1 MSNGFVVWFTGLSGS
16 GKSTL
21 AAMLDAE
28 VRGRG
33 VSVEVLDGDEV
44 RTNLSKGLGFSKE
57 DRDTNI
63 RRIGYVAKLLAR
75 TGACAMTA
83 AISPYRAIRD
93 EQRAQIGRFVEVYCK
108 CDIPTLTN
116 RDAKGL
122 YKKALAGEI
131 KGFTGIDDPYEA
143 PEQAEVVVDT
153 AKESK
158 EESLGK
164 IVAKLEELG
173 FINVHST
180 AHSGAHASHAS
191 VGHAAHEAKLIAP
204 HGGELV
210 NRFASAADKAT
221 LAERAK
227 AMPVVDLDERAAS
240 DVEMIA
246 VGAFSPLKGFM
257 NQKDYLRVVRDMRLE
272 RGLPWSI
279 PVTLATTEEQAHKLP
294 IGEPVALRAP
304 DGRIVAVLDL
314 HDKFTPDK
322 DLEAR
327 NVYKT
332 TETKHPG
339 VAYLMSTGPV
349 CLGGEI
355 HVLERSG
362 TTAFPAHH
370 RDPAQTRAAFA
381 ERKWSRIVGF
391 QTRNP
396 IHRAHEFITKCAL
409 EICDGLLI
417 HPLVGATKGDDI
429 PADVRMRCYETL
441 IERYYVKE
449 RVLLSIY
456 PAAMRYAGPRE
467 AIFHAI
473 ARKNYGCSHFIVGRD
488 HAGVGSYYGTYEAQQ
503 LFNAFAPGELGIQP
517 LCFENAF
524 YSKAVSSMGTDK
536 TAPGDESTK
545 VNLSGTKV
553 REMLTRGEL
562 PPPEFSRPEV
572 AAILIESMK
581 QR

>member
-21 AAMLDAE
+21 AAMLQAE

-33 VSVEVLDGDEV
+33 VPVEVLDGDEV
-44 RTNLSKGLGFSKE
+44 RTHLSKGLGFSKE
-57 DRDTNI
+57 DRDTNV

-75 TGACAMTA
+75 SGACAMTA
-83 AISPYRAIRD
+83 AISPYKAIRD
-93 EQRAQIGRFVEVYCK
+93 EQRAQTSRFLEVYCR
-108 CDIPTLTN
+108 CDIPTLTA

-143 PEQAEVVVDT
+143 PEHAEVVVDT
-153 AKESK
+153 AAESK
-158 EESLGK
+158 EESLRK

-173 FINVHST
+173 YLP
-180 AHSGAHASHAS
+180 AHRS
-191 VGHAAHEAKLIAP
+191 AAITGVPATPPEGGLIAP

-210 NRFASAADKAT
+210 NRFVKGAEHAK
-221 LAERAK
+221 LAERARGL
-227 AMPVVDLDERAAS
+227 AVVDLDDRAAS

-246 VGAFSPLKGFM
+246 VGAFSPLAGFM
-257 NQKDYLRVVRDMRLE
+257 NQKDYLRVVADMRLE
-272 RGLPWSI
+272 RGLPWSM
-279 PVTLATTEEQAHKLP
+279 PVTLAVTEAQAQKLA
-294 IGEPVALRAP
+294 IGTQVALRAP
-304 DGRIVAVLDL
+304 DGRLVAVLDL
-314 HDKFTPDK
+314 DDKYAPDK
-322 DLEAR
+322 TVEAER
-327 NVYKT
+327 VYGT

-339 VAYLMSTGPV
+339 VAYVMGTGPV
-349 CLGGEI
+349 YLGGQV

-370 RDPAQTRAAFA
+370 RDPAQTRAVFT
-381 ERKWSRIVGF
+381 ERKWSRVVGF

-396 IHRAHEFITKCAL
+396 IHRAHEYITKSAL
-409 EICDGLLI
+409 EICDGLMI

-429 PADVRMRCYETL
+429 PADVRMRCYEAL
-441 IERYYVKE
+441 LERYYVKE

-488 HAGVGSYYGTYEAQQ
+488 HAGVGSYYGTYDAQRI
-503 LFNAFAPGELGIQP
+503 FGAFAPGELGIQP

-524 YSKAVSSMGTDK
+524 YSKAVASMGTDK

-553 REMLTRGEL
+553 REMLSRGEL

-572 AAILIESMK
+572 AAILIDAM
-581 QR
+581 RAR

>member
-1 MSNGFVVWFTGLSGS
+1 MSSGFVLWFTGLSGS

-21 AAMLDAE
+21 AAMLEAE
-28 VRGRG
+28 LRDRGLP
-33 VSVEVLDGDEV
+33 VEVLDGDEV
-44 RTNLSKGLGFSKE
+44 RTHLSKGLGFSKE
-57 DRDTNI
+57 DRDTNV

-83 AISPYRAIRD
+83 AISPYRAIRE
-93 EQRAQIGRFVEVYCK
+93 EQRAQIGRFVEVYCQ
-108 CDIPTLTN
+108 CDIPTLTG

-143 PEQAEVVVDT
+143 PEHPEVVVDT

-158 EESLGK
+158 EESFHK
-164 IVAKLEELG
+164 IVSRLEELG
-173 FINVHST
+173 FIA
-180 AHSGAHASHAS
+180 AHHDH
-191 VGHAAHEAKLIAP
+191 HAATGAAVAPAAAKLIAP

-210 NRFASAADKAT
+210 NRFATGAEKAK
-221 LAERAK
+221 LEERAEE
-227 AMPVVDLDERAAS
+227 MPVVDLDERAAS

-257 NQKDYLRVVRDMRLE
+257 NQKDYLKVVRDMRLE

-279 PVTLATTEEQAHKLP
+279 PVTLATTEEHARTLA
-294 IGEPVALRAP
+294 IGSQVALRTP
-304 DGRIVAVLDL
+304 DRRIVAVLDL

-322 DLEAR
+322 ELEAR
-327 NVYKT
+327 SVYKT

-339 VAYLMSTGPV
+339 VAHLMSAGEV
-349 CLGGEI
+349 YLGGEI
-355 HVLERSG
+355 HLLERSA
-362 TTAFPAHH
+362 TSAFPEHH
-370 RDPAQTRAAFA
+370 RDPAQTRAVFA

-396 IHRAHEFITKCAL
+396 IHRAHEYITKCAL
-409 EICDGLLI
+409 EICDGLMI

-488 HAGVGSYYGTYEAQQ
+488 HAGVGSHYGTYDAQH
-503 LFNAFAPGELGIQP
+503 LFGEFAPGELGIQP
-517 LCFENAF
+517 LYFENAF
-524 YSKAVSSMGTDK
+524 YSKAVGSMGTDK

-553 REMLTRGEL
+553 REMLLRGEL
-562 PPPEFSRPEV
+562 PPLEFSRPEV

-581 QR
+581 GK

>member
-21 AAMLDAE
+21 ATMLQAE
-28 VRGRG
+28 IRGRG
-33 VSVEVLDGDEV
+33 VPVEVLDGDEV
-44 RTNLSKGLGFSKE
+44 RTHLSKGLGFSKE

-63 RRIGYVAKLLAR
+63 RRIGYVAKLLSR
-75 TGACAMTA
+75 SGACAMTA

-93 EQRAQIGRFVEVYCK
+93 EQRAQVGRFVEVYCR
-108 CDIPTLTN
+108 CDIPTLTA

-143 PEQAEVVVDT
+143 PEKPEVVVDT
-153 AKESK
+153 ATESK

-164 IVAKLEELG
+164 IVAKLAELG
-173 FINVHST
+173 YL
-180 AHSGAHASHAS
+180 AAHASSVTAGGAS
-191 VGHAAHEAKLIAP
+191 TPAGDGLIAP

-210 NRFASAADKAT
+210 NRLVKGADHAK
-221 LAERAK
+221 LAERARSLP
-227 AMPVVDLDERAAS
+227 AVDLDDRAAS

-246 VGAFSPLKGFM
+246 VGAFSPLAGFM
-257 NQKDYLRVVRDMRLE
+257 NQKDYLRVVADMRLE
-272 RGLPWSI
+272 RGLPWSM
-279 PVTLATTEEQAHKLP
+279 PVTLAVSEEQAQTLA
-294 IGEPVALRAP
+294 IGSQVALRAQG
-304 DGRIVAVLDL
+304 GRVVAVLDL
-314 HDKFTPDK
+314 DDKFRPDK
-322 DLEAR
+322 SREAER
-327 NVYKT
+327 VYGT

-339 VAYLMSTGPV
+339 VAYLMAAGPV
-349 CLGGEI
+349 CLGGQV
-355 HVLERSG
+355 HVLERG
-362 TTAFPAHH
+362 TTAFPDHH
-370 RDPAQTRAAFA
+370 RDPAQTRALFA
-381 ERKWSRIVGF
+381 ERKWTRVVGF

-396 IHRAHEFITKCAL
+396 IHRAHEYITKCAL

-429 PADVRMRCYETL
+429 PADVRMRCYEAL
-441 IERYYVKE
+441 LARYYVKE

-467 AIFHAI
+467 ALFHAI

-488 HAGVGSYYGTYEAQQ
+488 HAGVGSYYGTYDAQRI
-503 LFNAFAPGELGIQP
+503 FRSFAPGELGIQP

-524 YSKAVSSMGTDK
+524 YSKAAGSMGTDK

-545 VNLSGTKV
+545 VSLSGTKV
-553 REMLTRGEL
+553 REMLSRGEL

-572 AAILIESMK
+572 AAILIESMRK
-581 QR
+581 GA

>member
-21 AAMLDAE
+21 AAMLQAE

-33 VSVEVLDGDEV
+33 VPVEVLDGDDV
-44 RTNLSKGLGFSKE
+44 RTHLSKGLGFSKE
-57 DRDTNI
+57 DRDTNV

-75 TGACAMTA
+75 SGACAMTA
-83 AISPYRAIRD
+83 AISPYQAIRD
-93 EQRAQIGRFVEVYCK
+93 EQRAQTARFVEVYCR
-108 CDIPTLTN
+108 CDIPTLTA

-143 PEQAEVVVDT
+143 PEHAEVVVDT
-153 AKESK
+153 AGESK
-158 EESLGK
+158 EESLRK

-173 FINVHST
+173 YLP
-180 AHSGAHASHAS
+180 AHRSGASAGAP
-191 VGHAAHEAKLIAP
+191 GTPAEGGLIAP

-210 NRFASAADKAT
+210 NRFAKGAEHAK
-221 LAERAK
+221 LAERARGL
-227 AMPVVDLDERAAS
+227 PVVDLDDRAAS

-246 VGAFSPLKGFM
+246 VGAFSPLAGFM
-257 NQKDYLRVVRDMRLE
+257 NQKDYLRVVADMRLE
-272 RGLPWSI
+272 RGLPWSM
-279 PVTLATTEEQAHKLP
+279 PVTLAVTEAQAQKLA
-294 IGEPVALRAP
+294 IGTQVALRAP
-304 DGRIVAVLDL
+304 DGRLVAVLDL
-314 HDKFTPDK
+314 DDKYAPDK
-322 DLEAR
+322 VVEAER
-327 NVYKT
+327 VYGT

-339 VAYLMSTGPV
+339 VAYVMATGPV
-349 CLGGEI
+349 YLGGQV

-362 TTAFPAHH
+362 TAFPAHH
-370 RDPAQTRAAFA
+370 RDPAQTRAVFA
-381 ERKWSRIVGF
+381 ERKWSRVVGF

-396 IHRAHEFITKCAL
+396 IHRAHEYITKSAL
-409 EICDGLLI
+409 EICDGLMI

-429 PADVRMRCYETL
+429 PADVRMRCYEAL
-441 IERYYVKE
+441 LERYYVKE

-488 HAGVGSYYGTYEAQQ
+488 HAGVGSYYGTYDAQRI
-503 LFNAFAPGELGIQP
+503 FGAFAPGELGIQP

-524 YSKAVSSMGTDK
+524 YSKAVASMGTDK

-553 REMLTRGEL
+553 REMLSRGEL

-572 AAILIESMK
+572 AAILIDAMK
-581 QR
+581 AR

>member
-21 AAMLDAE
+21 AAMLEAE

-33 VSVEVLDGDEV
+33 LPVEVLDGDEV

-93 EQRAQIGRFVEVYCK
+93 EQRAQIGRFVEVYCR
-108 CDIPTLTN
+108 CDIPTLTH

-143 PEQAEVVVDT
+143 PERPEVVVDT

-158 EESLGK
+158 EESLQK
-164 IVAKLEELG
+164 IVVKLEELG
-173 FINVHST
+173 FIRTH
-180 AHSGAHASHAS
+180 HRH
-191 VGHAAHEAKLIAP
+191 HAATGAAAPPADAKLIAP

-210 NRFASAADKAT
+210 NRFASGAEKAS
-221 LAERAK
+221 LEGRIPEL
-227 AMPVVDLDERAAS
+227 PVVDLDERAAS

-257 NQKDYLRVVRDMRLE
+257 NQKDYLKVVRDMRLE

-279 PVTLATTEEQAHKLP
+279 PVTLATTEEHARTFS
-294 IGEPVALRAP
+294 IGSQVALRTP
-304 DGRIVAVLDL
+304 DRRIVAVLDL
-314 HDKFTPDK
+314 HDKFMPDK
-322 DLEAR
+322 ELEAR

-339 VAYLMSTGPV
+339 VSHLMGAGAV
-349 CLGGEI
+349 YLGGDI

-362 TTAFPAHH
+362 TTAFPEHH
-370 RDPAQTRAAFA
+370 RDPVQTRAVFA
-381 ERKWSRIVGF
+381 ERKWTRIVGF

-396 IHRAHEFITKCAL
+396 IHRAHEFVTKCAL
-409 EICDGLLI
+409 EICDGLMI
-417 HPLVGATKGDDI
+417 HPLVGATKDDDI

-488 HAGVGSYYGTYEAQQ
+488 HAGVGSYYGTYDAQH
-503 LFNAFAPGELGIQP
+503 LFGEFAPGELGIEA

-553 REMLTRGEL
+553 REMLLRGEL

-581 QR
+581 GK

>member
-1 MSNGFVVWFTGLSGS
+1 MSNGFVVWFTGLSGA

-21 AAMLDAE
+21 AAMLQAE
-28 VRGRG
+28 LRNRGLA
-33 VSVEVLDGDEV
+33 VEVLDGDEV

-75 TGACAMTA
+75 SGACAMTA

-93 EQRAQIGRFVEVYCK
+93 EQRAQVARFVEVYCR
-108 CDIPTLTN
+108 CDIPTLTA

-143 PEQAEVVVDT
+143 PENPEVVVDT
-153 AKESK
+153 ATESK
-158 EESLGK
+158 ETSLAK
-164 IVAKLEELG
+164 IVSKLEELG
-173 FINVHST
+173 YVT
-180 AHSGAHASHAS
+180 AH
-191 VGHAAHEAKLIAP
+191 HAAATAGGPAAAADAGLIAP

-210 NRFASAADKAT
+210 NRFVKAEAHRE

-227 AMPVVDLDERAAS
+227 SLPVVGLDERAAS

-246 VGAFSPLKGFM
+246 VGAFSPLQGFL
-257 NQKDYLRVVRDMRLE
+257 NQKDYLRVVADMRLE
-272 RGLPWSI
+272 RGLPWSM
-279 PVTLATTEEQAHKLP
+279 PVTLAVSDAQAEKLEA
-294 IGEPVALRAP
+294 GQQVALRTP
-304 DGRIVAVLDL
+304 DGRLVAVMELD
-314 HDKFTPDK
+314 DKYRPDK
-322 DLEAR
+322 AVEAAR
-327 NVYKT
+327 VYGT

-339 VAYLMSTGPV
+339 VAYLMGTGPV
-349 CLGGEI
+349 YLGGKV
-355 HVLERSG
+355 HVLERPG
-362 TTAFPAHH
+362 TSAFPAYH
-370 RDPAQTRAAFA
+370 RDPAETRALFA
-381 ERKWSRIVGF
+381 ERKWSRVVGF

-396 IHRAHEFITKCAL
+396 IHRAHAFITKSAL
-409 EICDGLLI
+409 EICDGLMI

-429 PADVRMRCYETL
+429 PADVRMRCYEAL

-488 HAGVGSYYGTYEAQQ
+488 HAGVGSYYGSYDAQRI
-503 LFNAFAPGELGIQP
+503 FSAFAPGELGIQP

-524 YSKAVSSMGTDK
+524 YSKAVGAMATDK

-553 REMLTRGEL
+553 REMLSRGEL

-581 QR
+581 GH

>member
-21 AAMLDAE
+21 AAMLEAE
-28 VRGRG
+28 IRGRG
-33 VSVEVLDGDEV
+33 VPVEVLDGDEV
-44 RTNLSKGLGFSKE
+44 RTHLSKGLGFSKE
-57 DRDTNI
+57 DRDTNV

-93 EQRAQIGRFVEVYCK
+93 EQRAQIGRFVEVYCR
-108 CDIPTLTN
+108 CDIPTLTR

-143 PEQAEVVVDT
+143 PEHAEVVVDT

-158 EESLGK
+158 EDSLQR

-173 FINVHST
+173 LIPTRHHHHHAT
-180 AHSGAHASHAS
+180 TGA
-191 VGHAAHEAKLIAP
+191 AAPSAEAKLIAP

-210 NRFASAADKAT
+210 NRFASAG
-221 LAERAK
+221 AK
-227 AMPVVDLDERAAS
+227 AELEERVKDMPVVDLDQRAAS

-257 NQKDYLRVVRDMRLE
+257 NQKDYLKVVRDMRLE
-272 RGLPWSI
+272 RGLPWSV
-279 PVTLATTEEQAHKLP
+279 PVTLATTEEHARTLP
-294 IGEPVALRAP
+294 IGSQLALRTP
-304 DGRIVAVLDL
+304 DRRIVAVLDL

-322 DLEAR
+322 ELEAR
-327 NVYKT
+327 RVYKT

-339 VAYLMSTGPV
+339 VAHLMSAGPV
-349 CLGGEI
+349 YLGGDI
-355 HVLERSG
+355 HVLERPG

-370 RDPAQTRAAFA
+370 RDPAQTRAVFA
-381 ERKWSRIVGF
+381 ERKWSRVVGF

-396 IHRAHEFITKCAL
+396 IHRAHEFISKCAL
-409 EICDGLLI
+409 EICDGLMI
-417 HPLVGATKGDDI
+417 HPLVGATKDDDI

-488 HAGVGSYYGTYEAQQ
+488 HAGVGGYYGTYDAQH
-503 LFNAFAPGELGIQP
+503 LFEEFAPGELGIQP
-517 LCFENAF
+517 LCFQNAF
-524 YSKAVSSMGTDK
+524 YSRTVSSMGTDK
-536 TAPGDESTK
+536 TAPGDESTQ
-545 VNLSGTKV
+545 VNLSGTQV
-553 REMLTRGEL
+553 REMLLRGEL

-572 AAILIESMK
+572 AAILVESMK
-581 QR
+581 GK

>member
-1 MSNGFVVWFTGLSGS
+1 MASGFVVWFTGLSGS

-21 AAMLDAE
+21 AAMLEAE
-28 VRGRG
+28 MRGRG
-33 VSVEVLDGDEV
+33 LPVEVLDGDEV

-57 DRDTNI
+57 DRDTNV
-63 RRIGYVAKLLAR
+63 RRIGFVAKLLAR
-75 TGACAMTA
+75 SGACAMTA

-93 EQRAQIGRFVEVYCK
+93 EQRAQIGRFVEVYCQ

-143 PEQAEVVVDT
+143 PEHAEVVVDT

-158 EESLGK
+158 EESLQK
-164 IVAKLEELG
+164 IVAKLEALG
-173 FINVHST
+173 FIH
-180 AHSGAHASHAS
+180 AHHRQ
-191 VGHAAHEAKLIAP
+191 HAATGAAAAPAEAKLIAP
-204 HGGELV
+204 HGGELI
-210 NRFASAADKAT
+210 NRFAPAGEKAQ
-221 LAERAK
+221 LAERARS
-227 AMPVVDLDERAAS
+227 MPVVDLDERAAS

-257 NQKDYLRVVRDMRLE
+257 NQKDYLKVVRDMRLE

-279 PVTLATTEEQAHKLP
+279 PVTLATSEEHARTIS
-294 IGEPVALRAP
+294 IGSQVALRTP
-304 DGRIVAVLDL
+304 DRRIVAVLDL

-322 DLEAR
+322 ELEAR
-327 NVYKT
+327 SVYKT
-332 TETKHPG
+332 AETKHPG
-339 VAYLMSTGPV
+339 VAHLMGAGPV
-349 CLGGEI
+349 YLGGDV
-355 HVLERSG
+355 HVLERPG

-370 RDPAQTRAAFA
+370 RDPAQTRAIFA
-381 ERKWSRIVGF
+381 ERKWTRIVGF

-441 IERYYVKE
+441 IERYYVTE

-488 HAGVGSYYGTYEAQQ
+488 HAGVDGYYGAYDAHH
-503 LFNAFAPGELGIQP
+503 LFNEFSPGELGIQP
-517 LCFENAF
+517 LFFENAF
-524 YSKAVSSMGTDK
+524 YSTAVSSMGTDK

-553 REMLTRGEL
+553 REMLLRGEL

-581 QR
+581 AK

>member
-1 MSNGFVVWFTGLSGS
+1 MSKGFVVWFTGLSGS

-21 AAMLDAE
+21 AAMLEAE
-28 VRGRG
+28 VRDRG
-33 VSVEVLDGDEV
+33 LPVEVLDGDEV

-93 EQRAQIGRFVEVYCK
+93 DQRAQIGRFVEVYCQ
-108 CDIPTLTN
+108 CDIPTLTG

-143 PEQAEVVVDT
+143 PEHPEVVVDT

-158 EESLGK
+158 EESFHK
-164 IVAKLEELG
+164 IVSKLEELG
-173 FINVHST
+173 LIP
-180 AHSGAHASHAS
+180 AHHGRHAMTGGA
-191 VGHAAHEAKLIAP
+191 AAPAVAKLIAP

-210 NRFASAADKAT
+210 NRFVTGAEKAK
-221 LAERAK
+221 LEERAK
-227 AMPVVDLDERAAS
+227 ELPVVDLDARAAS

-257 NQKDYLRVVRDMRLE
+257 NQKDYLKVLREMRLE

-279 PVTLATTEEQAHKLP
+279 PVTLATSEEHAKTLS
-294 IGEPVALRAP
+294 IGSQVALRTP
-304 DGRIVAVLDL
+304 DRRIVAVLDL

-322 DLEAR
+322 ELEAR
-327 NVYKT
+327 SVYKT

-339 VAYLMSTGPV
+339 VAHLMSAGPV
-349 CLGGEI
+349 YLGGEI

-362 TTAFPAHH
+362 TTAFPEHH
-370 RDPAQTRAAFA
+370 RDPAQTRAVFA

-488 HAGVGSYYGTYEAQQ
+488 HAGVGSYYGTYDAQH
-503 LFNAFAPGELGIQP
+503 LFGEFGPGELGIQP

-553 REMLTRGEL
+553 REMLLRGEL

-581 QR
+581 GK

>member
-1 MSNGFVVWFTGLSGS
+1 MPNGFVVWFTGLSGS

-21 AAMLDAE
+21 ATMLQAE
-28 VRGRG
+28 MVGRG
-33 VSVEVLDGDEV
+33 VAVEVLDGDEV
-44 RTNLSKGLGFSKE
+44 RTHLSKGLGFSKE

-75 TGACAMTA
+75 SGACAMTA

-93 EQRAQIGRFVEVYCK
+93 EQRAQVGRFVEVYCR
-108 CDIPTLTN
+108 CDIPTLTS

-143 PEQAEVVVDT
+143 PEHAEVVVDT
-153 AKESK
+153 ATESK
-158 EESLGK
+158 EESLRK
-164 IVAKLEELG
+164 IVAKLEQLG
-173 FINVHST
+173 YVGARHADVT
-180 AHSGAHASHAS
+180 AGGAAPTP
-191 VGHAAHEAKLIAP
+191 ETTLIAP

-210 NRFASAADKAT
+210 NRFVKGGEHDT

-227 AMPVVDLDERAAS
+227 GLPVVDLDDRAAS

-246 VGAFSPLKGFM
+246 VGAFSPLAGFM
-257 NQKDYLRVVRDMRLE
+257 NQKDYLRVVADMRLE
-272 RGLPWSI
+272 RGLPWSM
-279 PVTLATTEEQAHKLP
+279 PVTLAVTEEHAQKLA
-294 IGEPVALRAP
+294 IGSQVALRAP
-304 DGRIVAVLDL
+304 DGRLVAVLDL
-314 HDKFTPDK
+314 DDKFRPDK
-322 DLEAR
+322 QLEAQR
-327 NVYKT
+327 VYGT

-339 VAYLMSTGPV
+339 VAYLLGAGPV
-349 CLGGEI
+349 YLGGPV

-370 RDPAQTRAAFA
+370 RDPAQTRALFA
-381 ERKWSRIVGF
+381 ERKWSRVVGF

-396 IHRAHEFITKCAL
+396 IHRAHEFITKSAL
-409 EICDGLLI
+409 EICDGLMI

-429 PADVRMRCYETL
+429 PADVRMRCYEAL

-488 HAGVGSYYGTYEAQQ
+488 HAGVGSYYGTYDAQRI
-503 LFNAFAPGELGIQP
+503 FGTFAPGELGIQP

-524 YSKAVSSMGTDK
+524 YSKAVGSMGTDK

-553 REMLTRGEL
+553 REMLARGEL

-572 AAILIESMK
+572 AAILIEAMK
-581 QR
+581 GT